1 MRNVPAW
8 LRNAG
13 RVFMPLRVN
22 ESGVNRLRDAHLHL
36 SLQSLKSDDTASICV
51 GQMRR

>member
-8 LRNAG
+8 LPNAG
-13 RVFMPLRVN
+13 CAFMPRGAN
-22 ESGVNRLRDAHLHL
+22 ESGVNRLRDAHVDLTF
-36 SLQSLKSDDTASICV
+36 QSLKSDDTASICL